1 MTRRRLS
8 WHIPWM
14 TDKDADDGRMSERRQ
29 GARRRRIKKVTPQY
43 LERVGL
49 WYLERYGSSSANFE
63 RVLWRRVERSAKEH
77 GTDPEEGR
85 KAIVA
90 LVSKLQRAGLLND
103 RAYAQSRARGLF
115 RKGQSLKAIDQSL
128 RQKGLAEEDRQAAI
142 EQFEEADEDT
152 DLAAAAT
159 YARRRRLGPYRP
171 SEKRAETRER
181 DLAALARRGFDYA
194 TAREVIDAEDP
205 EILEAVAHKILASL

>member
-1 MTRRRLS
+1 MKAHDSNDGKRQQGSRR
-8 WHIPWM
+8 
-14 TDKDADDGRMSERRQ
+14 G
-29 GARRRRIKKVTPQY
+29 RIKKVTPQY

-77 GTDPEEGR
+77 DTDPEEGR
-85 KAIVA
+85 KAIAELIV
-90 LVSKLQRAGLLND
+90 KLQRAGLLDD

-115 RKGQSLKAIDQSL
+115 RKGQSLRAIDQSL
-128 RQKGLAEEDRQAAI
+128 RQKGLAEEDRHSALKQLEDAG
-142 EQFEEADEDT
+142 EDT

-171 SEKRAETRER
+171 AEKRAEKRER
-181 DLAALARRGFDYA
+181 DMAALARRGFAYG

-205 EILEAVAHKILASL
+205 DALEAVANKVLASL